1 MVAIRQNQVEIRPS
15 IGGPTEMKYVK
26 HVKYILPANRYI
38 KQLPDYNA
46 FGRRTTFRLNP
57 DRIPD
62 LHWSVA
68 DFYHTTYI
76 GLTISSTKIISTNY
90 IDINTLSYAQGDK
103 CKMWCGVSLS
113 NVVNTVQSNIKSVI
127 CSTVMY
133 CIIFPNNIYYMISCV
148 LYCIVVKSSLYF

>member
-1 MVAIRQNQVEIRPS
+1 MVAIRGNQVQIRPS
-15 IGGPTEMKYVK
+15 VGGPIEMKHVK
-26 HVKYILPANRYI
+26 LVKYILPTDQSI

-62 LHWSVA
+62 LHWSLA
-68 DFYHTTYI
+68 YSYNTTDI

-90 IDINTLSYAQGDK
+90 IDINTLSYAQGDE

-127 CSTVMY
+127 CSTVK
-133 CIIFPNNIYYMISCV
+133 CTKDNNKENMARI
-148 LYCIVVKSSLYF
+148 